1 MPIPTSLDHCVIHV
15 TDWERSNAFYTK
27 VLGAELIA
35 RPTGYAYRFGD
46 RQLNVHGPGVEPAE
60 VARLPV
66 APGNS
71 DLCFEWRGPI
81 ADAITHLQ
89 RCGIAVERGP
99 LQRFGA
105 KGQGTSVYFRDP
117 DGSLME
123 FMSYAPDPE
132 EWSPVFGKNQAPL
145 KSGDGKMT
153 QAREAPGRHDPTHL
167 PANIPAPQDD
177 GAARHLT
184 GMKLPDLA
192 LPATRSGAFNLS
204 VIGGRTVLYIYPRT
218 GVPGVDLPPGWDDIP
233 GARGCTPQSCSFRDH
248 FAELKDLGVGYVFGL
263 STQDTDYQREAA
275 ERLHLPFPVLSDA
288 ELKFTRALN
297 LPTFMAAGMTLLKR
311 MAWVI
316 DDGVI
321 TKVFYPVF
329 PPDQSAA
336 EVVAWL
342 RSRR

>member
-1 MPIPTSLDHCVIHV
+1 
-15 TDWERSNAFYTK
+15 
-27 VLGAELIA
+27 
-35 RPTGYAYRFGD
+35 
-46 RQLNVHGPGVEPAE
+46 
-60 VARLPV
+60 
-66 APGNS
+66 
-71 DLCFEWRGPI
+71 
-81 ADAITHLQ
+81 
-89 RCGIAVERGP
+89 
-99 LQRFGA
+99 
-105 KGQGTSVYFRDP
+105 
-117 DGSLME
+117 
-123 FMSYAPDPE
+123 
-132 EWSPVFGKNQAPL
+132 
-145 KSGDGKMT
+145 MT